1 MAATLKTKAVERS
14 LKTNSAAYYS
24 YLDDSKNPV
33 LQSFEA
39 QISDFKNFVV
49 KQQKSNQAID
59 GRLYVLIIC
68 LLSSDQFIFSRSE
81 TLFQLWSSYQP
92 RITVRMYCEKL
103 MHLGEF
109 LVAYEVG
116 YFEQWRKKQHKVI
129 RF

>member
-39 QISDFKNFVV
+39 QISDFKNFVA

-59 GRLYVLIIC
+59 GRLYVLISFSHSLINSIFLDLKHYFNYGVRTNHE
-68 LLSSDQFIFSRSE
+68 LL
-81 TLFQLWSSYQP
+81 
-92 RITVRMYCEKL
+92 
-103 MHLGEF
+103 
-109 LVAYEVG
+109 YECIA
-116 YFEQWRKKQHKVI
+116 KN
-129 RF
+129 

>member
-39 QISDFKNFVV
+39 QITDFKNFVV

-59 GRLYVLIIC
+59 GRL
-68 LLSSDQFIFSRSE
+68 
-81 TLFQLWSSYQP
+81 
-92 RITVRMYCEKL
+92 
-103 MHLGEF
+103 
-109 LVAYEVG
+109 
-116 YFEQWRKKQHKVI
+116 
-129 RF
+129 